1 MGHTEDCES
10 RQCHGQCVK
19 LAELEDQ
26 GLGECQE
33 CEQQFNLEEN
43 PDTCPHC
50 EEWHGYGGD
59 SDNYR
64 EDFHSDG

>member
-10 RQCHGQCVK
+10 RHCHGQCVK
-19 LAELEDQ
+19 FAELEAQ
-26 GLGECQE
+26 GLFECQD

-50 EEWHGYGGD
+50 GEGHGGD

>member
-10 RQCHGQCVK
+10 RKCHGQCVK
-19 LAELEDQ
+19 FEALEEQ
-26 GLGECQE
+26 GLIECQE
-33 CEQQFNLEEN
+33 CEQAFNLEEN

-50 EEWHGYGGD
+50 GEGYILGGD
-59 SDNYR
+59 DDGR